1 MEDGEVSIQRLKEI
15 EMPMVSDGNT
25 VISMTPEL
33 KCCSGCIFS
42 GQPNTALESKERHK
56 SVTKLSGLI
65 LFYLIIILVEII
77 GEVKANS
84 LAVMSDTAHLLTDVA
99 GFSIS
104 LFTVWASMWKA
115 TSYQSFGF
123 NRLEVLGALL
133 SMQLIWLIS
142 ALLKYE
148 ALDRI
153 LHENDEYN
161 NLHASDPIGIT
172 VNGAL
177 MFAVAAFGFV
187 INLVMVLWLGHD
199 HTHHACRET
208 VHHRH
213 HDDHH
218 SDLATEEETSLVPS
232 SPKTN
237 KIMNINLQGAYLHVV
252 ADLIQ
257 TVGVMI
263 TGAIIWIKPKWLL
276 VDFLYTLIFST
287 VALSTTLPMLR
298 EIFSILMERTLGDI
312 NIDMLESG
320 IKGIDGVQNIH
331 DLHVWAITVGKLVL
345 SCHVKADPET
355 SSNEILS
362 EISDYCVKTYNIHR
376 ITIQIE

>member
-33 KCCSGCIFS
+33 KCCSGCVFS
-42 GQPNTALESKERHK
+42 GRPNTALESKERHK
-56 SVTKLSGLI
+56 
-65 LFYLIIILVEII
+65 
-77 GEVKANS
+77 
-84 LAVMSDTAHLLTDVA
+84 
-99 GFSIS
+99 
-104 LFTVWASMWKA
+104 
-115 TSYQSFGF
+115 
-123 NRLEVLGALL
+123 
-133 SMQLIWLIS
+133 
-142 ALLKYE
+142 
-148 ALDRI
+148 I
-153 LHENDEYN
+153 LHENDE
-161 NLHASDPIGIT
+161 

-177 MFAVAAFGFV
+177 MFAVAAFRFV

-199 HTHHACRET
+199 HTHHACRGT

-232 SPKTN
+232 GPKTN

-263 TGAIIWIKPKWLL
+263 TGAVIWIKPKWLI
-276 VDFLYTLIFST
+276 VDLLCTLIFST

-298 EIFSILMERTLGDI
+298 DIFSILMERTAGEI

-331 DLHVWAITVGKLVL
+331 DLHVWAITVG
-345 SCHVKADPET
+345 
-355 SSNEILS
+355 
-362 EISDYCVKTYNIHR
+362 Y
-376 ITIQIE
+376 